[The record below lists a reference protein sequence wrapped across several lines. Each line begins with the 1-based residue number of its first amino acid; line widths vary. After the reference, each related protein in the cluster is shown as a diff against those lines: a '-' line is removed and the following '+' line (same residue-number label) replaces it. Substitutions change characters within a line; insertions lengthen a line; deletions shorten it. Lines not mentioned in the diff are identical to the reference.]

1 MQQELQYQGSG
12 AAAVEN
18 SAAYAEDT
26 AAYATDDARGS
37 DVPTQAEDDAWRVE
51 HAINV
56 RMTIPLPL
64 TSYYLTIVGG
74 KERRNPDRRADERYK
89 HPLVTKGN
97 IAFLSVLGLTTG
109 LALFTLIQIVARF
122 ALERAGVI

>member
-1 MQQELQYQGSG
+1 
-12 AAAVEN
+12 
-18 SAAYAEDT
+18 
-26 AAYATDDARGS
+26 
-37 DVPTQAEDDAWRVE
+37 
-51 HAINV
+51 
-56 RMTIPLPL
+56 MTIPLPF

-97 IAFLSVLGLTTG
+97 IVFLSVLGLITG
-109 LALFTLIQIVARF
+109 LAFFTLIQIVARF

>member
-12 AAAVEN
+12 AAAVEGP
-18 SAAYAEDT
+18 AAYA
-26 AAYATDDARGS
+26 ADDARGG
-37 DVPTQAEDDAWRVE
+37 DVPTQAEDDAWRAT

-56 RMTIPLPL
+56 RMTIPLPF

-97 IAFLSVLGLTTG
+97 IVFLSVLGLITG
-109 LALFTLIQIVARF
+109 LAFFTLIQIVARF